1 MNGSATPN
9 GATSVNVNG
18 NGHHANGHNT
28 TNGHATQHK
37 QSLTISKFNPVTYY
51 PDMKYSHLNIKER
64 LSHSIL
70 HEFSVE
76 EQQTRIELA
85 ASYRLAAR
93 MGWLESIYSHITA
106 RVNEADGTH
115 TLLINPLGL
124 NYEEITASSLIK
136 IDYQGNILHRGVVGD
151 IFPINK
157 AGVGMDHT

>member
-1 MNGSATPN
+1 MNGSATVSPPTNTN
-9 GATSVNVNG
+9 GAHTNG
-18 NGHHANGHNT
+18 NGNIEHVNKP
-28 TNGHATQHK
+28 QP
-37 QSLTISKFNPVTYY
+37 LTVNPVFNPSTYY
-51 PDMKYSHLNIKER
+51 TDMKYSLTNIRDR